1 MTEPTQAQITEAV
14 KLKFKFAKGPVIYG
28 GELAELIAHIRR
40 TPRPQGSTMK
50 PDWHDRPTEPGLW
63 LVHAKGSRTDVMAC
77 TIVTDEMMACIDE
90 AIDADIRYC
99 GPYALPPDTKE
110 EKC

>member
-1 MTEPTQAQITEAV
+1 
-14 KLKFKFAKGPVIYG
+14 
-28 GELAELIAHIRR
+28 
-40 TPRPQGSTMK
+40 MK
-50 PDWHDRPTEPGLW
+50 PDWHDLPTEPGLW

-90 AIDADIRYC
+90 AIDADIDYC

-110 EKC
+110 ESRMLIYRKAIAEKFSVS

>member
-1 MTEPTQAQITEAV
+1 MLTEEQIITIKKA
-14 KLKFKFAKGPVIYG
+14 A
-28 GELAELIAHIRR
+28 IATDPGKHK
-40 TPRPQGSTMK
+40 TGSTLK

-90 AIDADIRYC
+90 AIDADIDYC

-110 EKC
+110 EK

>member
-1 MTEPTQAQITEAV
+1 
-14 KLKFKFAKGPVIYG
+14 
-28 GELAELIAHIRR
+28 
-40 TPRPQGSTMK
+40 MK

-90 AIDADIRYC
+90 AIDADIDYC
-99 GPYALPPDTKE
+99 GPYALPPDTKVTTE
-110 EKC
+110 ANRDTTAPRTPQTHRPGRRWGSG

>member
-1 MTEPTQAQITEAV
+1 MALSRLRSGQRAIFNSLFLHAV
-14 KLKFKFAKGPVIYG
+14 TKNRHHL
-28 GELAELIAHIRR
+28 L
-40 TPRPQGSTMK
+40 TMK

-90 AIDADIRYC
+90 AIDADIDYC

-110 EKC
+110 EK